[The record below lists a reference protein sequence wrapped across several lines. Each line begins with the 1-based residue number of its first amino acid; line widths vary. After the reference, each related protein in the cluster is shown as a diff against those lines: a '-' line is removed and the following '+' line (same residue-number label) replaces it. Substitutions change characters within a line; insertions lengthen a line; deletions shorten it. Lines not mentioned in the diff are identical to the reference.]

1 VSYSVVSASVDFI
14 PLSKLTV
21 WSDNEWLQIRKTE
34 TLEVSNGDSKAGSG
48 ITRSV
53 GSGEDDH
60 GLVHSGRRAVHRVG
74 MFAIIE
80 PGVAG
85 LGVTMLVGW
94 LLTFGGVT
102 HLIAALKGDGAKQAI
117 FRVII
122 GIVYL
127 IAGLY
132 FVTHPRLAIGTL
144 TLLLASALLVGGV
157 LEIIAYFRSKGD
169 ECSRWM
175 LLNGMVA
182 LALGEMIWFQWPSSS
197 VWAIGILVGLNL
209 LMTGMTRLM
218 FGLAARKL
226 VRQAAG

>member
-1 VSYSVVSASVDFI
+1 MATARPAQGLQGPLAAVKKITGWCIAGAVTFI
-14 PLSKLTV
+14 
-21 WSDNEWLQIRKTE
+21 
-34 TLEVSNGDSKAGSG
+34 
-48 ITRSV
+48 
-53 GSGEDDH
+53 
-60 GLVHSGRRAVHRVG
+60 GLG

-85 LGVTMLVGW
+85 LGVTLLVGW
-94 LLTFGGVT
+94 LLTFAGVT
-102 HLIAALKGDGAKQAI
+102 HLTAGFKGDGAKQVI

-157 LEIIAYFRSKGD
+157 LDIIAYFRSKGD
-169 ECSRWM
+169 DCSKWM

-182 LALGEMIWFQWPSSS
+182 LVVGEMIWHQWPSSS

-218 FGLAARKL
+218 FGLSARKL
-226 VRQAAG
+226 AGHAAG